1 LSAKSQTENES
12 FLDVLVA
19 LGFTIGTAG
28 IILQSLQG
36 NQALIRIVGSG
47 TNFTLSAVQE
57 QALTKAFVNAGISQ
71 TLSIEAVESIQ
82 QVPLQTPP
90 RNQEIATKDS
100 SAFTN
105 ALVAGGLSVG
115 IARMVVN
122 ALNED
127 ENVVSLIAKGKRPV
141 IFMTKRDN
149 KVDDKICL
157 PLEGTVYAIDSP
169 RRVRIPSE
177 THPNCRCWYMDAITG
192 DLADKIIEFCFC

>member
-1 LSAKSQTENES
+1 MSTKSQGENES
-12 FLDVLVA
+12 FLDTLIA

-36 NQALIRIVGSG
+36 NQALIRTVGQG
-47 TNFTLSAVQE
+47 TNFTLSTIQSE
-57 QALTKAFVNAGISQ
+57 ALTKAFVNAGISE

-82 QVPLQTPP
+82 QISLKNPP
-90 RNQEIATKDS
+90 TNPEIATKSS

-105 ALVAGGLSVG
+105 VLIAGGLSAG
-115 IARMVVN
+115 IAGMVVN

-127 ENVVSLIAKGKRPV
+127 ENVVDIISKGKRPV

-157 PLEGTVYAIDSP
+157 PLEGTVYEIDSP

-177 THPNCRCWYMDAITG
+177 THPNCRCWYIDAVTG
-192 DLADKIIEFCFC
+192 ENLGQF

>member
-12 FLDVLVA
+12 FLDALIA
-19 LGFTIGTAG
+19 LGFTIATAG

-36 NQALIRIVGSG
+36 NQALIRTVGSG
-47 TNFTLSAVQE
+47 TNFTLSAVQ
-57 QALTKAFVNAGISQ
+57 QTALTKAFVNAGISQ

-82 QVPLQTPP
+82 QISLKNPP
-90 RNQEIATKDS
+90 RNTEIATKDS

-105 ALVAGGLSVG
+105 ALIAGGLSVG
-115 IARMVVN
+115 IAGMVVN

-127 ENVVSLIAKGKRPV
+127 ENVVEIIAAGKRPV
-141 IFMTKRDN
+141 IFTTKRDN
-149 KVDDKICL
+149 KVDDLICL

-177 THPNCRCWYMDAITG
+177 THPNCRCWYIDAITG
-192 DLADKIIEFCFC
+192 ENLGQF

>member
-12 FLDVLVA
+12 FLDALVA

-36 NQALIRIVGSG
+36 NQALIRTVGSG
-47 TNFTLSAVQE
+47 TNFTLSTVQSE
-57 QALTKAFVNAGISQ
+57 ALTKAFVNAGISE

-82 QVPLQTPP
+82 QIPLKNPP
-90 RNQEIATKDS
+90 RNPEIATKDS

-105 ALVAGGLSVG
+105 ALIAGGLSVG
-115 IARMVVN
+115 IAGMVVN

-127 ENVVSLIAKGKRPV
+127 ENVVEIIAKGKRPV
-141 IFMTKRDN
+141 IFMTQRDN
-149 KVDDKICL
+149 KVDDVICL
-157 PLEGTVYAIDSP
+157 PLEGTVYEIDSS

-177 THPNCRCWYMDAITG
+177 THPNCRCFYIDAVTG
-192 DLADKIIEFCFC
+192 ENLGQF

>member
-12 FLDVLVA
+12 FLDALIA

-36 NQALIRIVGSG
+36 NQALIRTVGQG
-47 TNFTLSAVQE
+47 TNFTLSTVQSE
-57 QALTKAFVNAGISQ
+57 ALTKAFVNAGISE

-82 QVPLQTPP
+82 QIPLKNPP
-90 RNQEIATKDS
+90 RNPEIATKDS

-105 ALVAGGLSVG
+105 ALVAGGLSAA
-115 IARMVVN
+115 IAAMVVN

-127 ENVVSLIAKGKRPV
+127 ENVVDIISGGKRPV
-141 IFMTKRDN
+141 IFMTQRDN
-149 KVDDKICL
+149 KVDDVICL

-169 RRVRIPSE
+169 RRIRIPSD
-177 THPNCRCWYMDAITG
+177 THPNCRCWYIDAITG
-192 DLADKIIEFCFC
+192 ENLGQF

>member
-12 FLDVLVA
+12 FLDALVA

-36 NQALIRIVGSG
+36 NQVLIRTVGQG
-47 TNFTLSAVQE
+47 TNFTLSAVQSE
-57 QALTKAFVNAGISQ
+57 ALTKAFVSAGISQ

-82 QVPLQTPP
+82 QIPLKNPP
-90 RNQEIATKDS
+90 RNSEIATKDS

-105 ALVAGGLSVG
+105 ALIAGGLSVG
-115 IARMVVN
+115 IAGIVVN

-127 ENVVSLIAKGKRPV
+127 EDVADIISKGKRPV
-141 IFMTKRDN
+141 IFMTQRDN
-149 KVDDKICL
+149 KVDDVICL
-157 PLEGTVYAIDSP
+157 PLEGTVYEIDSP

-177 THPNCRCWYMDAITG
+177 THPNCRCFYIDAITG
-192 DLADKIIEFCFC
+192 ENLGQF

>member
-1 LSAKSQTENES
+1 MSAKSQTENES
-12 FLDVLVA
+12 FLDALIA

-36 NQALIRIVGSG
+36 NQALIRTVGQG
-47 TNFTLSAVQE
+47 TNFTLSALQE
-57 QALTKAFVNAGISQ
+57 QALTKAFVNAGISE
-71 TLSIEAVESIQ
+71 TLSIDAVESIQ
-82 QVPLQTPP
+82 QIPLKNPP
-90 RNQEIATKDS
+90 TNQEIATKDS

-105 ALVAGGLSVG
+105 ALIAGGLSVALAG
-115 IARMVVN
+115 MVVN

-127 ENVVSLIAKGKRPV
+127 ENIVEIIAGGKRPV

-149 KVDDKICL
+149 KVDDLICL

-177 THPNCRCWYMDAITG
+177 THPNCRCWYIDAITG
-192 DLADKIIEFCFC
+192 ENLGQF

>member
-1 LSAKSQTENES
+1 MSAKSQTENES
-12 FLDVLVA
+12 FLDALVA

-36 NQALIRIVGSG
+36 NQALIRIVGQV
-47 TNFTLSAVQE
+47 TNFTLSQIQS
-57 QALTKAFVNAGISQ
+57 QALTKAFVNAGISE

-82 QVPLQTPP
+82 EIPLKNPP
-90 RNQEIATKDS
+90 TNPEIANKDS

-105 ALVAGGLSVG
+105 ALIGGGLTVG
-115 IARMVVN
+115 LAGIIVN

-127 ENVVSLIAKGKRPV
+127 ENVVEIIAGGKRPV

-149 KVDDKICL
+149 KVDDLICL

-177 THPNCRCWYMDAITG
+177 THPNCRCWYIDAITG
-192 DLADKIIEFCFC
+192 ENLGQF